1 MCESKKDCNLLIP
14 RDPKYRYPTAPIF
27 LPPPFLFVLQGL
39 LFSRFSQHPSLFTL
53 ILITEFGS
61 SRNPHL
67 SLSLSLIVVFWV
79 IFSPIHSF
87 TFPHRTHLIVVP
99 IATASLRQS
108 LLTSILILFDFP
120 IITRLFV
127 LDELVI
133 LSLSLF

>member
-14 RDPKYRYPTAPIF
+14 RDSKYRYPTAPIF
-27 LPPPFLFVLQGL
+27 LPPPFLFVPQGL

-53 ILITEFGS
+53 ILTEFGS

-67 SLSLSLIVVFWV
+67 SLSLIVVFWV
-79 IFSPIHSF
+79 NFSPIHSF
-87 TFPHRTHLIVVP
+87 TFPHWTHLIVVP
-99 IATASLRQS
+99 IATASLGQS

-120 IITRLFV
+120 IITRLSV